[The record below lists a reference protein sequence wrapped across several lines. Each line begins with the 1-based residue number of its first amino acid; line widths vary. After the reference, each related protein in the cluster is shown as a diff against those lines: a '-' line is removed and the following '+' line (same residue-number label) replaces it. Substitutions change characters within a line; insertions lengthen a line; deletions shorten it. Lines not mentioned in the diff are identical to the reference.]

1 MIFDNFDIKHIYN
14 DLEDINLETYLNKC
28 GVEDFDLFIRHISI
42 ENDNNY
48 ENLSSLKDKFLTYYK
63 TKTAR
68 KTKPL
73 YILLDSD
80 LDGYMSG
87 SIVYLFMKDFMSDI
101 KLIPIHHSEDN
112 PKAHGLED
120 DEVMEYLRNA
130 KKGLLWIPDAGSS
143 NVKECKE
150 LNELGYTIFVTDH
163 HKQTK
168 IKEIDG
174 VEYNIDDYAIV
185 VNNQNGNVENRCGSG
200 ALVTWHCLNGIDNNY
215 SSKLVPYVMISLI
228 SDSMNMNT
236 AENYTFSF
244 WGKQKINECNSLKQ
258 LVDKFNY
265 KSGQFNKDYSF
276 GLISKCNATIRLGS
290 IEDKENLFRL
300 LVNEKSEEEIKIIMD
315 KMSTLHSRQL
325 EETKRLVGEIENTL
339 DFNKKYI
346 LKKIDEKT
354 ALTGLVANKLLSKYG
369 KTVFL
374 LHERENGEVAGSVR
388 SNFGGLNDRLNESG
402 LFNYNEGHDTVFG
415 TSYNIDK
422 EKEVIDYLD
431 AFFTHYKPY
440 IEVLNSY
447 RLNSIPEELFKLRE
461 HLDAFNICGKEIETP
476 KIHIYP
482 FEVNGNDYKKLI
494 PSGTMLRLEK
504 GEHIFIFQFISSEL
518 QKYLKVGENINYKIE
533 LIGEPQ
539 VTQYGNQILVTDF
552 EVKENNNNWEDIF

>member
-1 MIFDNFDIKHIYN
+1 MNFDNFDIVNIYN
-14 DLEDINLETYLNKC
+14 DFEDINLNTYLHKY
-28 GVEDFDLFIRHISI
+28 GVLDVKSFITASTT
-42 ENDNNY
+42 ENDENY

-87 SIVYLFMKDFMSDI
+87 SIVYLFVKKLFEEI
-101 KLIPIHHSEDN
+101 KLIPIHHSENN

-200 ALVTWHCLNGIDNNY
+200 ALVTWHCLKYIDRFIASN
-215 SSKLVPYVMISLI
+215 LTPFVMISLI

-236 AENYTFSF
+236 AENYTFSY
-244 WGKQKINECNSLKQ
+244 WGKKRISDFQQLNA

-265 KSGQFNKDYSF
+265 KSGQTNKDYSF
-276 GLISKCNATIRLGS
+276 GLISKCNATIRLGTT
-290 IEDKENLFRL
+290 EDKENLFRL
-300 LVNEKSEEEIKIIMD
+300 LVGEREEQQTVIMD

-325 EETKRLVGEIENTL
+325 DQTKRLVGEIENTL

-374 LHERENGEVAGSVR
+374 LHERDNGEVAGSVR
-388 SNFGGLNDRLNESG
+388 SNFGGLNAKLNESG

-415 TSYNIDK
+415 TSYNIEK
-422 EKEVIDYLD
+422 EQEVIDFLD
-431 AFFTHYKPY
+431 TFFTHYKPY
-440 IEVLNSY
+440 IEVVNSY
-447 RLNSIPEELFKLRE
+447 KINSIPNELFSLRE
-461 HLDAFNICGKEIETP
+461 QLDELNICGKGLDVP

-482 FEVNGNDYKKLI
+482 FNVNGKNYTCLT
-494 PSGTMLRLEK
+494 PNRTMLRLEVD
-504 GEHIFIFQFISSEL
+504 EQILIFQFISSEL
-518 QKYLKVGENINYKIE
+518 QKYLKIGEDVNYKLEI
-533 LIGEPQ
+533 LGEPQ
-539 VTQYGNQILVTDF
+539 VTPYGNQILVTDF
-552 EVKENNNNWEDIF
+552 EVKENNNWEDIF

>member
-14 DLEDINLETYLNKC
+14 DLEDINLETYLKKC
-28 GVEDFDLFIRHISI
+28 GVENVETFIGAYTI
-42 ENDNNY
+42 EHNGNYDNIIRLL
-48 ENLSSLKDKFLTYYK
+48 EEFLKFYK
-63 TKTAR
+63 TKTAK

-80 LDGYMSG
+80 LDGYISG
-87 SIVYLFMKDFMSDI
+87 SEVYLFVKELIPEI

-120 DEVMEYLRNA
+120 DEVMEYLRKA

-150 LNELGYTIFVTDH
+150 LNELGYTIFITDH

-174 VEYNIDDYAIV
+174 IEYNIDDYAIV
-185 VNNQNGNVENRCGSG
+185 VNNQNGNVQNRCGSG
-200 ALVTWHCLNGIDNNY
+200 ALVTWHCLDMIDKPIA
-215 SSKLVPYVMISLI
+215 SKLIPYVMISLI

-236 AENYTFSF
+236 AENYTFSY
-244 WGKQKINECNSLKQ
+244 WGKQRISEHKSLTA
-258 LVDKFNY
+258 LVDRFNY
-265 KSGQFNKDYSF
+265 KSGQTNKDYSF
-276 GLISKCNATIRLGS
+276 GLISKCNATIRLGTT
-290 IEDKENLFRL
+290 EDKENLFRL
-300 LVNEKSEEEIKIIMD
+300 LVNEKNEEETKIIMD
-315 KMSTLHSRQL
+315 RMSTLHSKQL

-339 DFNKKYI
+339 DFDKKYI

-388 SNFGGLNDRLNESG
+388 SNFGGLNAKLNESG

-422 EKEVIDYLD
+422 EKEIIDYLD

-447 RLNSIPEELFKLRE
+447 KLNSISEDLFKLRE
-461 HLDAFNICGKEIETP
+461 RLDAFNICGKEIEVP

-518 QKYLKVGENINYKIE
+518 QKYLKVGEDTRYKIE
-533 LIGEPQ
+533 IIGEPQ

-552 EVKENNNNWEDIF
+552 EVKENNNWEDIF